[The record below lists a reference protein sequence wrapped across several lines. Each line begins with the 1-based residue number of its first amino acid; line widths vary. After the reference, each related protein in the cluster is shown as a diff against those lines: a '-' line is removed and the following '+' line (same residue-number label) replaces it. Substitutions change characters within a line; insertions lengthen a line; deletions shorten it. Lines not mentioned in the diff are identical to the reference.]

1 MTVDVAGCHA
11 VLYIDR
17 LTSNLAMARSML
29 DRGARILG
37 VVKANAYGHGALAV
51 SRALE
56 RAGIDGFA
64 VDSPD
69 EGIELRQAG
78 IASPILVMN
87 PLCPGDASPMIG
99 FGLTATVSDVEAA
112 EALQAAARRAG
123 RPADIHVRAR
133 SDCAGLGADGDALVP
148 LLRALRSLANLRV
161 EGLFTHMIGPY
172 RDDPG
177 QIGREVA
184 SFHTLID
191 RLPADLPRPPLVH
204 AVTSPGLFN
213 APDARF
219 DMVRLGAVLY
229 GIRMVEAGGAP
240 FPFRPAMELVSR
252 VSHLCRLEPG
262 DDIGYGPAAR
272 RRSDGRSGGPA
283 GSGTGG
289 RAAMIPVGYA
299 DLPYLLRFRDS
310 AVLIRGRRAPLIGEA
325 FMGKV
330 LADVTDIPEAA
341 LGDEA
346 VFVGAQGI
354 ETITV
359 EDIGKANGIR
369 PSAILMLGPR
379 VGRRFAGEV
388 GEQVGGVE

>member
-11 VLYIDR
+11 VLHIDR

-29 DRGARILG
+29 DDGARILG

-56 RAGIDGFA
+56 HAGIDGFA

-99 FGLTATVSDVEAA
+99 FGLTATISDVQAA
-112 EALQAAARRAG
+112 EALQAAAHRAG

-133 SDCAGLGADGDALVP
+133 SNCAGLGADGDGNAIVS
-148 LLRALRSLANLRV
+148 LLRAVRNLANLRV

-172 RDDPG
+172 RDDPV

-184 SFHTLID
+184 GFHTLID

-219 DMVRLGAVLY
+219 NMVRLGAVLY

-240 FPFRPAMELVSR
+240 FPFRPVMELISR
-252 VSHLCRLEPG
+252 IAHLCRLEPG

-272 RRSDGRSGGPA
+272 QRSEGPA
-283 GSGTGG
+283 RGRTGG

-330 LADVTDIPEAA
+330 LADVTDIPDAA

-379 VGRRFAGEV
+379 VARRLSGHSAG
-388 GEQVGGVE
+388 QVGGVE

>member
-1 MTVDVAGCHA
+1 MTNDVAGCHA
-11 VLYIDR
+11 VLHLDR
-17 LTSNLAMARSML
+17 LAANLAMARSIL
-29 DRGARILG
+29 GTGGRILG

-56 RAGIDGFA
+56 RAGIDGLA
-64 VDSPD
+64 VDSLD
-69 EGIELRQAG
+69 EGMDLRREG

-87 PLCPGDASPMIG
+87 PLCPGDASPMIAA
-99 FGLTATVSDVEAA
+99 GLTATVSDAEAA
-112 EALQAAARRAG
+112 EALQSAARRAG
-123 RPADIHVRAR
+123 RPAGVHVRVR
-133 SDCAGLGADGDALVP
+133 SDGAGLGADRGDVAF
-148 LLRALRSLANLRV
+148 LLRRVRGFANLRLD
-161 EGLFTHMIGPY
+161 GLFTHMIGPY
-172 RDDPG
+172 RDDPV

-184 SFHTLID
+184 GFRTLID
-191 RLPADLPRPPLVH
+191 RLPADVPKPPFVH

-213 APDARF
+213 APGARF

-240 FPFRPAMELVSR
+240 FPFRPVMELVSR
-252 VSHLCRLEPG
+252 VAHLCRLEPG
-262 DDIGYGPAAR
+262 DDIGYSPGAR
-272 RRSDGRSGGPA
+272 RRNEGRS
-283 GSGTGG
+283 GG

-299 DLPYLLRFRDS
+299 DLPFLLRFRDS

-346 VFVGAQGI
+346 VFVGTQGI

-379 VGRRFAGEV
+379 VARRSV
-388 GEQVGGVE
+388 GQVGGEE

>member
-11 VLYIDR
+11 VLHLDR
-17 LTSNLAMARSML
+17 LSSNLAMARSML

-69 EGIELRQAG
+69 EGIDLRQAG

-87 PLCPGDASPMIG
+87 PLCPGDASPMIE

-112 EALQAAARRAG
+112 EALHAAARRAG
-123 RPADIHVRAR
+123 YPANIHIRAR
-133 SDCAGLGADGDALVP
+133 SDCAGLGTDGDAVVS
-148 LLRALRSLANLRV
+148 LLRAVRSFANLRV

-172 RDDPG
+172 RDDPV

-184 SFHTLID
+184 NFHTLID
-191 RLPADLPRPPLVH
+191 RLPADLPKPPFVH
-204 AVTSPGLFN
+204 AITSPGLFN
-213 APDARF
+213 ASAARF

-240 FPFRPAMELVSR
+240 FPFRPVMELVSR
-252 VSHLCRLEPG
+252 VAHLCRLEPG
-262 DDIGYGPAAR
+262 DDIGYGPTAR
-272 RRSDGRSGGPA
+272 RRSGGPT
-283 GSGTGG
+283 GTGG
-289 RAAMIPVGYA
+289 KAAMIPVGYA

-310 AVLIRGRRAPLIGEA
+310 SVLIRGRRAPLIGEA

-330 LADVTDIPEAA
+330 LADVTDIPDAA

-379 VGRRFAGEV
+379 VARRFSGHLAG
-388 GEQVGGVE
+388 QVEGVK

>member
-1 MTVDVAGCHA
+1 MTIDVTGCHA
-11 VLYIDR
+11 VLHIDR

-29 DRGARILG
+29 DGGARILG

-51 SRALE
+51 SQALE
-56 RAGIDGFA
+56 LAGIDGFA

-87 PLCPGDASPMIG
+87 PLCPGDAPPVIE
-99 FGLTATVSDVEAA
+99 FGLTATISDVEAA
-112 EALQAAARRAG
+112 EALQTAARRAG

-133 SDCAGLGADGDALVP
+133 SGCAGLGTDGEAVIP
-148 LLRALRSLANLRV
+148 LLRALRSLANLRL

-184 SFHTLID
+184 GFRGLID

-240 FPFRPAMELVSR
+240 FPFRPVMELVSR
-252 VSHLCRLEPG
+252 VAHLCRLEPG

-272 RRSDGRSGGPA
+272 RRSDGRTGEP
-283 GSGTGG
+283 TGG

-310 AVLIRGRRAPLIGEA
+310 AVLIRGQRAPLIGEA

-330 LADVTDIPEAA
+330 LADVTGIPEAA

-346 VFVGAQGI
+346 VFVGSQGI

-379 VGRRFAGEV
+379 VAHRTV
-388 GEQVGGVE
+388 GQVGGQAEGVE

>member
-11 VLYIDR
+11 VLHIDR

-29 DRGARILG
+29 DSGARILG

-87 PLCPGDASPMIG
+87 PLCPGDAPPMVG
-99 FGLTATVSDVEAA
+99 FDLTATVSDVEAA

-133 SDCAGLGADGDALVP
+133 SDCAGLGAEGDALVP
-148 LLRALRSLANLRV
+148 LLRALRRLANLRV

-172 RDDPG
+172 RDDPA

-184 SFHTLID
+184 SFHNLID
-191 RLPADLPRPPLVH
+191 RLPADLPRPPLIH

-213 APDARF
+213 APAARF

-240 FPFRPAMELVSR
+240 FPFRPVMELVSR
-252 VSHLCRLEPG
+252 VAHLCRLEPG

-272 RRSDGRSGGPA
+272 QRRDGRSGGPTGA
-283 GSGTGG
+283 GG

-310 AVLIRGRRAPLIGEA
+310 AVLIRGQRAPLIGEA

-379 VGRRFAGEV
+379 VARRLAG
-388 GEQVGGVE
+388 QVGGVE

>member
-1 MTVDVAGCHA
+1 MTVDVTGCHA
-11 VLYIDR
+11 VLHIDR

-29 DRGARILG
+29 DSGARVLG

-51 SRALE
+51 SRAFE

-87 PLCPGDASPMIG
+87 PLCPGDASPMVE
-99 FGLTATVSDVEAA
+99 FGLTATVGDVEAA
-112 EALQAAARRAG
+112 ESLQAAARRAG

-133 SDCAGLGADGDALVP
+133 SDCSGLGAEGDSVIP
-148 LLRALRSLANLRV
+148 LLRALRSFANLRV

-177 QIGREVA
+177 QIAREVA
-184 SFHTLID
+184 SFRGLID

-213 APDARF
+213 APGARF

-229 GIRMVEAGGAP
+229 GIRMVEAGSAP
-240 FPFRPAMELVSR
+240 FPFRPVMDLVSR
-252 VSHLCRLEPG
+252 VAHLCRLEPG

-272 RRSDGRSGGPA
+272 RQSEGPTGG
-283 GSGTGG
+283 GTGG

-310 AVLIRGRRAPLIGEA
+310 AVLIRGQRAPLIGEA

-379 VGRRFAGEV
+379 VARRFSGHLA
-388 GEQVGGVE
+388 EQVGGAE

>member
-1 MTVDVAGCHA
+1 MTNDVAGCHA
-11 VLYIDR
+11 VLHLDR
-17 LTSNLAMARSML
+17 LAANLAMARSIL
-29 DRGARILG
+29 GTGGRILG

-56 RAGIDGFA
+56 RAGIDGLA
-64 VDSPD
+64 VDSLD
-69 EGIELRQAG
+69 EGMDLRREG

-87 PLCPGDASPMIG
+87 PLCPGDASPMIAA
-99 FGLTATVSDVEAA
+99 GLTATVSDVEAA
-112 EALQAAARRAG
+112 EALQSAAGRAG
-123 RPADIHVRAR
+123 RPAGVHVRVR
-133 SDCAGLGADGDALVP
+133 SDGAGLGADRGDVAS
-148 LLRALRSLANLRV
+148 LLRRVRGFANLRLD
-161 EGLFTHMIGPY
+161 GLFTHMIGPY
-172 RDDPG
+172 RDDPV

-184 SFHTLID
+184 GFRTLID
-191 RLPADLPRPPLVH
+191 RLPADVPKPPFVH

-213 APDARF
+213 APGARF

-240 FPFRPAMELVSR
+240 FPFRPVMELVSR
-252 VSHLCRLEPG
+252 VAHLCRLEPG
-262 DDIGYGPAAR
+262 DDIGYSPGAR
-272 RRSDGRSGGPA
+272 RRNEGRS
-283 GSGTGG
+283 GG

-299 DLPYLLRFRDS
+299 DLPFLLRFRDS

-346 VFVGAQGI
+346 VFVGTQGI

-379 VGRRFAGEV
+379 VARRSV
-388 GEQVGGVE
+388 GQVGGEE

>member
-1 MTVDVAGCHA
+1 MTNDVAGCHA
-11 VLYIDR
+11 VLHLDR
-17 LTSNLAMARSML
+17 LAANLAMARSIL
-29 DRGARILG
+29 GTGGRILG

-56 RAGIDGFA
+56 RAGIDGLA
-64 VDSPD
+64 VDSLD
-69 EGIELRQAG
+69 EGMDLRREG

-87 PLCPGDASPMIG
+87 PLCPGDASPMIAA
-99 FGLTATVSDVEAA
+99 GLTATVSDVEAA
-112 EALQAAARRAG
+112 EALHSAAGRAG
-123 RPADIHVRAR
+123 RPAGVHVRVR
-133 SDCAGLGADGDALVP
+133 SDGAGLGADRGDVAS
-148 LLRALRSLANLRV
+148 LLRRVRGFANLRLD
-161 EGLFTHMIGPY
+161 GLFTHMIGPY
-172 RDDPG
+172 RDDPV

-184 SFHTLID
+184 GFRTLID
-191 RLPADLPRPPLVH
+191 RLPADVPKPPFVH

-213 APDARF
+213 APGARF

-240 FPFRPAMELVSR
+240 FPFRPVMELVSR
-252 VSHLCRLEPG
+252 VAHLCRLEPG
-262 DDIGYGPAAR
+262 DDIGYSPGAR
-272 RRSDGRSGGPA
+272 RRNEGRS
-283 GSGTGG
+283 GG

-299 DLPYLLRFRDS
+299 DLPFLLRFRDS

-346 VFVGAQGI
+346 VFVGTQGI

-379 VGRRFAGEV
+379 VARRSV
-388 GEQVGGVE
+388 GQVGGEE

>member
-11 VLYIDR
+11 VLHIDR
-17 LTSNLAMARSML
+17 LTSNLALARSML
-29 DRGARILG
+29 DSGTRILG

-51 SRALE
+51 SRVLE

-69 EGIELRQAG
+69 EGIDLRRAG
-78 IASPILVMN
+78 LASPILVMN
-87 PLCPGDASPMIG
+87 PLCPDDASPMIE

-123 RPADIHVRAR
+123 RPAAIHVRAR
-133 SDCAGLGADGDALVP
+133 SDGAGLGVDGNAVGS
-148 LLRALRSLANLRV
+148 LLRAVRGFANLRV

-177 QIGREVA
+177 QIRREVA
-184 SFHTLID
+184 GFRDLID

-240 FPFRPAMELVSR
+240 FPFRPVMELVSR
-252 VSHLCRLEPG
+252 VAHLCRLEPG

-272 RRSDGRSGGPA
+272 RRSEG
-283 GSGTGG
+283 GG

-330 LADVTDIPEAA
+330 LADVTDIPDAA

-346 VFVGAQGI
+346 VFVGSQGI

-379 VGRRFAGEV
+379 VALRSAG
-388 GEQVGGVE
+388 QVGKQVGRQVEGVE